1 VRVRWIVGF
10 ALVRAFGGPCFV
22 VPVVRFYDFCSKI
35 AAFGCMFAEALD
47 LGSVTFCL
55 GLVGV

>member
-1 VRVRWIVGF
+1 
-10 ALVRAFGGPCFV
+10 V

-47 LGSVTFCL
+47 LGRLLFA
-55 GLVGV
+55 